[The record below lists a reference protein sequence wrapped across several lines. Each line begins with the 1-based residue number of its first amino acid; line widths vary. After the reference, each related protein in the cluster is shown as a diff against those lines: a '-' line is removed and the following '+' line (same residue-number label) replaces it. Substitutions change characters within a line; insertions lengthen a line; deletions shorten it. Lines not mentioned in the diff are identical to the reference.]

1 MRTDA
6 PETPPIALTI
16 AGSDSGGGAGI
27 QADLATMAAHD
38 VYGTSAITAVTAQ
51 HSRGVERSYPLPLE
65 EVEAQLAAV
74 TDDFDV
80 GAAKTGMLATTE
92 IVRAVASE
100 AASFE
105 FPLVVDPV
113 MVATSGDRLLEPAAE
128 RAYEELIGESRVVT
142 PNADEAEVLTDV
154 VVEDQPSAIEAGDAL
169 LELGADAALIKGGHV
184 PGETISDVLVTAT
197 GTTTFEHARVDT
209 DATHGSGCT
218 LAAAVAARLA
228 RDESLEAAVGG
239 ATDFLTRAVR
249 YHYDVGRGPGAVNHG
264 VEQRNRATMEVTAES
279 IRAAVDRIVEAD
291 ITPLVPEVGTNV
303 VGATPYAESLEEIA
317 AVEGRITRTLAGIS
331 SNGAV
336 RFGASR
342 NVARFVLD
350 AREVCPNVRFAC
362 NLRFNAD
369 VEHALEELE
378 WTTAELERDR
388 DAEADA
394 ETDEWVAPAA
404 VESLFD
410 GDSGHPIAVVD
421 RGAVG
426 KEAMTYLVA
435 TESETLADR
444 VLALSE
450 QFGE

>member
-1 MRTDA
+1 MRTPA

-51 HSRGVERSYPLPLE
+51 HSRGVERSYSLPLE

-92 IVRAVASE
+92 IVSAVASE
-100 AASFE
+100 AADFE

-128 RAYEELIGESRVVT
+128 RAYEDLIGEARVVT

-154 VVEDQPSAIEAGDAL
+154 AVEDQPSAIEAGDAL

-228 RDESLEAAVGG
+228 RGESLEAAVGG

-264 VEQRNRATMEVTAES
+264 VEQRNRAAMEVTAES
-279 IRAAVDRIVEAD
+279 VRNAVNRIVEAD
-291 ITPLVPEVGTNV
+291 ISPLVPEVGTNV

-362 NLRFNAD
+362 NLRFNED

-378 WTTAELERDR
+378 WRTTELPRESDPGNGP
-388 DAEADA
+388 
-394 ETDEWVAPAA
+394 ETDEWMPPAV
-404 VESLFD
+404 VEGLFD
-410 GDSGHPIAVVD
+410 GDDEHPTAVVD
-421 RGAVG
+421 RGTVG
-426 KEAMTYLVA
+426 KEAMTCLVA
-435 TESETLADR
+435 TEAETLADR
-444 VLALSE
+444 VLELSD
-450 QFGE
+450 QFAE